1 MVTPISSLISSGG
14 LSICCTTAEPSKQVT
29 SSSLDR
35 NGHIL
40 QFPAGCLGLLQSFS
54 QLV

>member
-14 LSICCTTAEPSKQVT
+14 LSICCATAEPSKQVT
-29 SSSLDR
+29 SFKP
-35 NGHIL
+35 GPKWHIL

-54 QLV
+54 QLG